1 MYRDLADAVESLKE
15 KGFDHTYELGDDC
28 ITCKE
33 MEVEYSTEDLSII
46 ETHKFDQGT
55 DPGSESTVYAIE
67 SDNGVKGTLIIS
79 YGKYVDPQK
88 AELIDR
94 LLESH
99 EA

>member
-15 KGFDHTYELGDDC
+15 KGFKHTYELGDNF

-33 MEVEYSTEDLSII
+33 LEAEYSTDDLSIV

-67 SDNGVKGTLIIS
+67 SDSGVKGTLIIS

>member
-1 MYRDLADAVESLKE
+1 MYNDLADAVESLKE
-15 KGFDHTYELGDDC
+15 KGFDNTFELGNDC

-33 MEVEYSTEDLSII
+33 LDVEYTTDDLSIK

-55 DPGSESTVYAIE
+55 DPGSESTVYAIA
-67 SDNGVKGTLIIS
+67 SDSGVQGTLIMS
-79 YGKYVDPQK
+79 YGKYVDPEK